1 MTLLL
6 GSRPVRPAEA
16 HAFCQQHKHEVRR
29 NRSFV
34 PSFSVVKT
42 NTVRLASRPSIAEGH
57 LPECLL
63 NPSGGEG
70 LQVRV
75 QAPPTVRATRGPAP
89 PDVRGTGQRL
99 TVRPLFSQSC
109 QSRARDAAAESRAR
123 LPTGAR
129 SLFPALHAQAAR
141 TADAWPAVPA
151 AAPPGCEPARG
162 PTAWPSSIICTA
174 GVQRAPE
181 CTPGRPGTMTGKA
194 EAGCELRGRPGRCR
208 VLSRAA
214 PLCTRVTPTN
224 PSRRGRMSRD
234 ERRGL
239 ERKTACLENHCPH
252 GERRRTAFPLPARK
266 EGGPGESGCLVA
278 RPYREPH

>member
-1 MTLLL
+1 M
-6 GSRPVRPAEA
+6 RPAEA

-99 TVRPLFSQSC
+99 TACPLFSLGSK
-109 QSRARDAAAESRAR
+109 
-123 LPTGAR
+123 
-129 SLFPALHAQAAR
+129 AAR
-141 TADAWPAVPA
+141 AERVTPPPNPAPDSRPA
-151 AAPPGCEPARG
+151 PAPCSLHFTHKPLGR
-162 PTAWPSSIICTA
+162 
-174 GVQRAPE
+174 R
-181 CTPGRPGTMTGKA
+181 TPGRLSRPRLRQA
-194 EAGCELRGRPGRCR
+194 VSLPEARPRGR
-208 VLSRAA
+208 A
-214 PLCTRVTPTN
+214 P
-224 PSRRGRMSRD
+224 
-234 ERRGL
+234 
-239 ERKTACLENHCPH
+239 
-252 GERRRTAFPLPARK
+252 
-266 EGGPGESGCLVA
+266 
-278 RPYREPH
+278 

>member
-6 GSRPVRPAEA
+6 GCRPTRPAEA
-16 HAFCQQHKHEVRR
+16 HAFCRQHKHEVRR

-75 QAPPTVRATRGPAP
+75 QAPPTVLATRGPAP

-99 TVRPLFSQSC
+99 TARPLFSLGNKAARAERVTPPPNPAPD
-109 QSRARDAAAESRAR
+109 SRPAPA
-123 LPTGAR
+123 P
-129 SLFPALHAQAAR
+129 FPALHAQAAR

-151 AAPPGCEPARG
+151 AAPPGCEPARDPCVKREG
-162 PTAWPSSIICTA
+162 TVSKCTML
-174 GVQRAPE
+174 QK
-181 CTPGRPGTMTGKA
+181 CCNK
-194 EAGCELRGRPGRCR
+194 
-208 VLSRAA
+208 
-214 PLCTRVTPTN
+214 
-224 PSRRGRMSRD
+224 
-234 ERRGL
+234 
-239 ERKTACLENHCPH
+239 
-252 GERRRTAFPLPARK
+252 
-266 EGGPGESGCLVA
+266 
-278 RPYREPH
+278 